1 MSLFYK
7 TKGGAKKLLENFRSN
22 LENVKECHHLIWPGF
37 CEDLL
42 DSKFTSVKKRP
53 RAEHDQ
59 EVWLREHTIS
69 TSMYVSLMYFAMSN
83 KYRNID
89 DRAHACTAFEQVFN
103 MVASI
108 LGGFALEHVP
118 IGSQDNQVLDLLVD
132 TGGRVDSANLWTQD
146 FYTRYARGA
155 WAKDFQSEQKTWVT
169 TRHGVGRISLAQ
181 FLCFSCDPQHNVD
194 LRGKLSRELFNL
206 LSEFGRLLDET
217 VSLMSKDVRDLDHL
231 AMACKNQGRVSRSAK
246 TVWVETVANE
256 LWNQNDS
263 FLWTSA
269 KNIFYC
275 CGGTWL
281 GGYFSL
287 PWFTVNKVDAEIE

>member
-42 DSKFTSVKKRP
+42 DSKFTSMKKRA

-108 LGGFALEHVP
+108 LGGFAVEHVP

-132 TGGRVDSANLWTQD
+132 TGGRVDSSNLWTQD
-146 FYTRYARGA
+146 FYARYARGA

-217 VSLMSKDVRDLDHL
+217 VSLMSRDVRDLDHL
-231 AMACKNQGRVSRSAK
+231 AAACKNQDKVSRSAK
-246 TVWVETVANE
+246 TVWVETVANN

-263 FLWTSA
+263 CLWTSA
-269 KNIFYC
+269 KNNFYC

-281 GGYFSL
+281 GGGGTSRYHDL
-287 PWFTVNKVDAEIE
+287 Q